1 MCINVVVQV
10 EENLI
15 CIDVFILV
23 FFVNSVDVERDVFNE
38 KSFKEDIVVVI
49 QVKFIMCKL
58 KFQ

>member
-1 MCINVVVQV
+1 MCINVVVWV

-38 KSFKEDIVVVI
+38 KLFKEDIVVVI
-49 QVKFIMCKL
+49 
-58 KFQ
+58 